1 MLSSVDRRLRT
12 KKINMTTIDIQYTDQ
27 VATVWL
33 NRPAVHNALN
43 GEMIHELFT
52 FFTEVACNKQIR
64 AVVIRG
70 KGDSFC
76 SGADLN
82 WMKEVSKYNYDQNF
96 LESKT
101 LARCLFTVKSCPK
114 PVVSVVHGACMGGA
128 NGVVSASDIVI
139 AANTT
144 RFRFSEVS
152 LGLVPAVISPY
163 VTDKIGKSHAQRLF
177 LLAEEFKA
185 AEAQQ
190 YGLVHYVMEEQE
202 IESKIQEIL
211 KKIVKNSPEAI
222 QSTKLLM
229 QDLDKLMDSE
239 NIINCTSEIIA
250 KARISDDGQEGM
262 SAFFEK
268 RKPKWALKSGK
279 I

>member
-1 MLSSVDRRLRT
+1 
-12 KKINMTTIDIQYTDQ
+12 MTTIDIEYSDQ

-33 NRPAVHNALN
+33 NRPGVHNALN

-52 FFTEVACNKQIR
+52 FFTDVACNKQIR

-70 KGDSFC
+70 RGDSFC

-101 LARCLFTVKSCPK
+101 LAKCLLTIKSSPK
-114 PVVSVVHGACMGGA
+114 PIIAVVHGACMGGA

-163 VTDKIGKSHAQRLF
+163 VIQKIGKSQAQRLF
-177 LLAEEFKA
+177 LLAEEFKTSD
-185 AEAQQ
+185 AQQ
-190 YGLVHYVMEEQE
+190 FGLVHYVVDEQE
-202 IESKIQEIL
+202 IENKIQETI
-211 KKIVKNSPEAI
+211 KKIVKNSPEAM
-222 QSTKLLM
+222 QSTKMLM
-229 QDLDKLMDSE
+229 QSIDRLTDDDS
-239 NIINCTSEIIA
+239 IINYTSEVIA

-262 SAFFEK
+262 AAFFGK
-268 RKPKWALKSGK
+268 RKPEWAVKSEK

>member
-1 MLSSVDRRLRT
+1 
-12 KKINMTTIDIQYTDQ
+12 MTTIEVAYKDQ

-64 AVVIRG
+64 VVVIRG
-70 KGDSFC
+70 KGTSFC

-101 LARCLFTVKSCPK
+101 LARCLLTIKSSPK
-114 PVVSVVHGACMGGA
+114 LVVAAVHGASMGGA
-128 NGVVSASDIVI
+128 NGIIAASDVVL
-139 AANTT
+139 ASETT

-163 VTDKIGKSHAQRLF
+163 VTEKIGKSQAKRLF
-177 LLAEEFKA
+177 LMAEEFKTN
-185 AEAQQ
+185 EALQF
-190 YGLVHYVMEEQE
+190 GLIHYVVNELEFETKLDE
-202 IESKIQEIL
+202 IINKSL
-211 KKIVKNSPEAI
+211 RNSPEAI
-222 QSTKLLM
+222 QSTKMLL
-229 QDLDKLMDSE
+229 QSLDELNDADSL
-239 NIINCTSEIIA
+239 INYTSEVIA

-262 SAFFEK
+262 AAFFEK
-268 RKPKWALKSGK
+268 RKPEWAVRSEK

>member
-1 MLSSVDRRLRT
+1 
-12 KKINMTTIDIQYTDQ
+12 MTTINIQYTDQ

-33 NRPAVHNALN
+33 NRPSVHNALN

-52 FFTEVACNKQIR
+52 FFSEVACNKEIR
-64 AVVIRG
+64 VVVIRG

-101 LARCLFTVKSCPK
+101 LARCLFTIQSCPK

-128 NGVVSASDIVI
+128 NGIVSASDIVI
-139 AANTT
+139 AANST

-163 VTDKIGKSHAQRLF
+163 VTEKIGKSQAQRLF

-185 AEAQQ
+185 ADAQQ
-190 YGLVHYVMEEQE
+190 YGLVHYVMDEQE
-202 IESKIQEIL
+202 IEDKIQEII
-211 KKIVKNSPEAI
+211 KKVIKNSPEAI

-229 QDLDKLMDSE
+229 QELDRLTDSDSV
-239 NIINCTSEIIA
+239 INYTSEVIA

-262 SAFFEK
+262 AAFFEK
-268 RKPKWALKSGK
+268 RKPEWALKSEK

>member
-1 MLSSVDRRLRT
+1 
-12 KKINMTTIDIQYTDQ
+12 MTTIEVAYKDQ

-33 NRPAVHNALN
+33 NRPGVHNALN

-101 LARCLFTVKSCPK
+101 LARCLFTIKSCPK

-163 VTDKIGKSHAQRLF
+163 VTDKIGKSQAQRLF
-177 LLAEEFKA
+177 LLAEEFNA

-190 YGLVHYVMEEQE
+190 YGLVHYVPEEQDV
-202 IESKIQEIL
+202 ESKIQEIL
-211 KKIVKNSPEAI
+211 KKIIKNSPEAI
-222 QSTKLLM
+222 QSTKMLL
-229 QDLDKLMDSE
+229 QSLDELNDADSL
-239 NIINCTSEIIA
+239 INYTSEVIA

-262 SAFFEK
+262 AAFFEK
-268 RKPKWALKSGK
+268 RKPEWAVKSEK